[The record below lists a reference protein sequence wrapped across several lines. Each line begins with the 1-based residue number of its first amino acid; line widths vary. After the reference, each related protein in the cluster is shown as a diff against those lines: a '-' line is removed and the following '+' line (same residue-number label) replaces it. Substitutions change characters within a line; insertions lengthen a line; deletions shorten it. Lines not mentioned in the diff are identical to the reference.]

1 MEQKI
6 EKKYVPL
13 AHYFQSAKQPI
24 IELSFSEIENIIGQK
39 LPNASYLNKSWWQ
52 KTKPPLKHFLAWTV
66 NGYQVTAVRPG
77 YYVTFQKPVQFD
89 SADEHD
95 HSDPFTIRQAELD
108 DARDILLLGEKLQLR
123 MFKYPYGQQQQKMSV
138 QSLRKS
144 IAEWKTTNTSMMLLA
159 IINGQIGGYLFI
171 EGYDSPYLK
180 HRATLTIGL
189 LDAHTNK
196 GIGTQLM
203 ASAEQW
209 VKDQSLRR
217 LELSV
222 AKANKAA
229 ISLFEKFNYVVEG
242 ECENALFIED
252 RFETEL
258 MMSKAF

>member
-24 IELSFSEIENIIGQK
+24 IELSFTEIENIIGQK

-52 KTKPPLKHFLAWTV
+52 KTKPPLKHFLAWSL
-66 NGYQVTAVRPG
+66 NGYQVTAVQPG
-77 YYVTFQKPVQFD
+77 YYVTFQKHVQFE
-89 SADEHD
+89 SAHTPEDNY
-95 HSDPFTIRQAELD
+95 PFTIRQAELD
-108 DARDILLLGEKLQLR
+108 DARDILLLGETLQLR

-138 QSLRKS
+138 QTLRKS
-144 IAEWKTTNTSMMLLA
+144 IAEWKMTNTSMMLLA

-189 LDAHTNK
+189 LDEHTHK

-209 VKDQSLRR
+209 ANDQGLRR

-222 AKANKAA
+222 AKTNVSA
-229 ISLFEKFNYVVEG
+229 IALFKKFNYVVEG
-242 ECENALFIED
+242 ECQNAILIND
-252 RFETEL
+252 RFENEL
-258 MMSKAF
+258 IMSKAF